1 MKGYFVLLA
10 VLYLVTLLMNVWSL
24 THRIPTLLAVKNAL
38 DIALFALCLLGAYG
52 LAFRRS
58 YWEPLRWRM
67 IYQATLVLGVFSVMI
82 MGFGERF
89 DMPTP
94 YTDPSLLLL
103 GMLFLPYLLFALP
116 VILYE
121 HALRKGF
128 DEIKD

>member
-1 MKGYFVLLA
+1 MKGYFFLLA
-10 VLYLVTLLMNVWSL
+10 ILYLVTLLMNIWSL
-24 THRIPTLLAVKNAL
+24 THHIPTLLAVKNAL
-38 DIALFALCLLGAYG
+38 DIALFALCLLGAFG

-67 IYQATLVLGVFSVMI
+67 VYQATLVLGVFSVMI

-89 DMPTP
+89 GMPSP
-94 YTDPSLLLL
+94 MGKPSLLQL

-128 DEIKD
+128 KNIKD